1 MDRTQKN
8 VLYGFVGVLGLLG
21 SALAIHLTARVIRLV
36 VVDPPG
42 PIPSGKAAL
51 DWISSVLDTFFGY
64 DFSAPTTLAE
74 HQASVV
80 AFAVA
85 LTIGLLIAFS
95 IRREVR
101 MKKKLA

>member
-1 MDRTQKN
+1 MDRTQKI
-8 VLYGFVGVLGLLG
+8 VFSSFAVVLGLLG
-21 SALAIHLTARVIRLV
+21 SALAIHLTARTIRLI

-42 PIPSGKAAL
+42 PIPGGRAVL
-51 DWISSVLDTFFGY
+51 DWIASVQDTFFGY

-74 HQASVV
+74 HQASAI
-80 AFAVA
+80 AFGIT
-85 LTIGLLIAFS
+85 LTIALLIAFS